1 MIYQAYEAW
10 SDAAGPLRVL
20 AGLTAPW
27 LRLSALGP
35 MTPPWW
41 PHVAAALELVARTG
55 LTHRR
60 PPFGID
66 RVRVADRD
74 VAVHEEVVDASPF
87 ATLRRFRKAHEA
99 PQPRVLLVAPMSGHF
114 PTLLR
119 GTVRTMLPEHDVYL
133 TDWHNARD
141 VEVAHGAFGLDE
153 FIDHVM
159 RFLRALGPG
168 AHVVAVCQ
176 PCVAVLAAVALMA
189 EDGDPAT
196 PRTLTLMA
204 GPVDTRVNPTRVN
217 ALATGRSL
225 AWFRRH
231 LIGHVPWRYRG
242 ARRLVYPGFVQLAA
256 FMSMNLGRH
265 VRAHADLY
273 RHLARG
279 DAEKARAT
287 RAFYDEYFAVTDLP
301 AEFYLDTVQQVFQ
314 EHRLPLGTLAWR
326 GRRVDPGAIRDTTL
340 FTVEGEKDD
349 ICAVGQTVAA
359 HDLCTGLPP
368 ARRRHH
374 VQGGAGH
381 YGVFAGS
388 RWEREIYP
396 QLRDVIRTGPDV
408 AGMLID

>member
-74 VAVHEEVVDASPF
+74 VAVHEEIVDASPF

-273 RHLARG
+273 RHLARRRREGAG
-279 DAEKARAT
+279 DAGVLRRVLRGDGPAGGVLPRHRAAGLPGAPAAAGDARVARASRRPGRDPRHDALHGRGRKGRHLCG
-287 RAFYDEYFAVTDLP
+287 RADRRRPRPVHRTASGPP
-301 AEFYLDTVQQVFQ
+301 APPRAGRGRPLRSLRRV
-314 EHRLPLGTLAWR
+314 PLGTRDLSTTS
-326 GRRVDPGAIRDTTL
+326 GRHP
-340 FTVEGEKDD
+340 
-349 ICAVGQTVAA
+349 
-359 HDLCTGLPP
+359 H
-368 ARRRHH
+368 
-374 VQGGAGH
+374 
-381 YGVFAGS
+381 GS
-388 RWEREIYP
+388 
-396 QLRDVIRTGPDV
+396 
-408 AGMLID
+408 